1 MKMNIGEY
9 IMLLWQCCVR
19 LCGGGYDPSCWGCV
33 PFPDGRD
40 SSAEVASLRRCG
52 VAPERIYV
60 GGDFRHVLSCCREND
75 TLLVFLPAEAAGHRD
90 LLCEL
95 LLEASRRKVNF
106 RAVGAYRFEICHDEH
121 LLCGYLLLHTLLEE
135 LYVQAAQKGVSGAPK
150 CRLKC

>member
-1 MKMNIGEY
+1 MYKR
-9 IMLLWQCCVR
+9 Q
-19 LCGGGYDPSCWGCV
+19 
-33 PFPDGRD
+33 
-40 SSAEVASLRRCG
+40 
-52 VAPERIYV
+52 
-60 GGDFRHVLSCCREND
+60 
-75 TLLVFLPAEAAGHRD
+75 LLVFLPAEAAGHRD

-121 LLCGYLLLHTLLEE
+121 LLCDYLLLHTLLEE

>member
-1 MKMNIGEY
+1 
-9 IMLLWQCCVR
+9 MLFW
-19 LCGGGYDPSCWGCV
+19 DE
-33 PFPDGRD
+33 
-40 SSAEVASLRRCG
+40 SAEVASLRRCG

-121 LLCGYLLLHTLLEE
+121 LLCDYLLLHTLLEE

>member
-1 MKMNIGEY
+1 M
-9 IMLLWQCCVR
+9 
-19 LCGGGYDPSCWGCV
+19 
-33 PFPDGRD
+33 
-40 SSAEVASLRRCG
+40 SAGTS
-52 VAPERIYV
+52 
-60 GGDFRHVLSCCREND
+60 SCCREND

-121 LLCGYLLLHTLLEE
+121 LLCDYLLLHTLLEE